1 MKRVLANMSNGYCG
15 CDEQYIISFSDDTSS
30 EEIWGC
36 LLEAYTYNAYND
48 GIASN
53 EISEEEAEEEGYNSI
68 EEFWEAQIEEYS
80 TYEEISEEE
89 YRSYIEEGIEEI

>member
-15 CDEQYIISFSDDTSS
+15 CDEQYIMSFSDDASY
-30 EEIWGC
+30 EEIWDY
-36 LLEAYTYNAYND
+36 LLEAYAYND
-48 GIASN
+48 GFASN
-53 EISEEEAEEEGYNSI
+53 EISEEEAEEEGYDSI

>member
-15 CDEQYIISFSDDTSS
+15 CDEQYIMSFSDDASS
-30 EEIWGC
+30 EEIWDY

-53 EISEEEAEEEGYNSI
+53 EISEEEAEEEGYDSI

>member
-15 CDEQYIISFSDDTSS
+15 CDEQYIMSFSDDASS
-30 EEIWGC
+30 EEIWDY
-36 LLEAYTYNAYND
+36 LLEAYTYND

-53 EISEEEAEEEGYNSI
+53 EIFEEEAEEEGYDSI
-68 EEFWEAQIEEYS
+68 EEFWEAQIEECS

>member
-15 CDEQYIISFSDDTSS
+15 CDEQYIMSFSDDASS
-30 EEIWGC
+30 EEIEDC
-36 LLEAYTYNAYND
+36 LLEAYTYDD
-48 GIASN
+48 GIASF
-53 EISEEEAEEEGYNSI
+53 EEAEAEEEGYDSI
-68 EEFWEAQIEEYS
+68 EEFWEAQIEKYS